1 MSGELAEAPFGG
13 SELAT
18 TLVEPSTTKAPYRP
32 RPVFPD
38 DEAFVPLAA
47 ELGAEFAPRAADLD
61 RDREFA
67 TANFERLRAS
77 GFSALAVP
85 VELGGLGASIRQ
97 VCYAQAELAKHC
109 ASSALAIN
117 MHIYLTLVQAF
128 RYRNG
133 LPGADKVLQRVANEG
148 LILMTSGGS
157 DGLWPSGTAE
167 PVEGG
172 YRVNGRKIFCSQAPV
187 ANGLSTMAVNTQPEN
202 GDPVLVLSIP
212 TTSEGVEIVDTWDTL
227 GMRATA
233 SHDVQLNNV
242 FVSDAQVAGK
252 RPWGKL
258 DPVLCS
264 AGFHFAPIVSA
275 VYYGIAAAARDEAVR
290 SVSSRKMGDGKAAAD
305 PVLQRLIGLMDCKL
319 NVAWWSLIGSVNEL
333 PEDYKVDDETLARL
347 MAAKRQVLL
356 DAQDV
361 VDLAMSAIGGLAYYK
376 RSPVERA
383 YRDVRA
389 GAFHPMTPEKTL
401 YFAGRLALG
410 QPADTIW

>member
-1 MSGELAEAPFGG
+1 M
-13 SELAT
+13 AT
-18 TLVEPSTTKAPYRP
+18 TVAAPSATATPYRP
-32 RPVFPD
+32 RPVFPED
-38 DEAFVPLAA
+38 DAFVQLAG

-61 RDREFA
+61 RNNEFA
-67 TANFERLRAS
+67 TENFERLRSS

-85 VELGGLGASIRQ
+85 NELGGLGASIRQ
-97 VCYAQAELAKHC
+97 TCYAQAELAKHC
-109 ASSALAIN
+109 GSTALAIN

-187 ANGLSTMAVNTQPEN
+187 ANVLSTMAVNTQPEN
-202 GDPVLVLSIP
+202 GDPILVMSIP
-212 TTSEGVEIVDTWDTL
+212 MSSEGVEIVDTWDTL
-227 GMRATA
+227 GMRAT
-233 SHDVQLNNV
+233 SSQDVKLTNV

-258 DPVLCS
+258 DPVLRS
-264 AGFHFAPIVSA
+264 AGFHFAPVVSA
-275 VYYGIAAAARDEAVR
+275 VYFGIAAGARDEAVR
-290 SVSSRKMGDGKAAAD
+290 AIRARTMGDGSPASAD
-305 PVLQRLIGLMDCKL
+305 QMLQRFVGEMDCKL

-333 PEDYKVDDETLARL
+333 ADDYKVDDETLARL

-356 DAQDV
+356 EAQEV

-383 YRDVRA
+383 YRDIRA
-389 GAFHPMTPEKTL
+389 GKFHPMTPERTL

-410 QPADTIW
+410 QPVDVIW

>member
-1 MSGELAEAPFGG
+1 VEEGGET
-13 SELAT
+13 LAT
-18 TLVEPSTTKAPYRP
+18 TGARETITTDGYRP
-32 RPVFPD
+32 RPVFPE
-38 DEAFVPLAA
+38 DEAFVPLAE
-47 ELGAEFAPRAADLD
+47 ELGAEFASRAA
-61 RDREFA
+61 EFDQSNQFA
-67 TANFERLRAS
+67 AENFERLRSS

-85 VELGGLGASIRQ
+85 KELGGLGASIRQ
-97 VCYAQAELAKHC
+97 VCYAQAELAKYC
-109 ASSALAIN
+109 GSTALAIN

-167 PVEGG
+167 PVDGG
-172 YRVNGRKIFCSQAPV
+172 YLVNARKIFCSQAPAADV
-187 ANGLSTMAVNTQPEN
+187 LTTMAVNTNGQN
-202 GDPVLVLSIP
+202 GDAVLVMSIP
-212 TTSEGVEIVDTWDTL
+212 MKSEGVEILETWNTL

-233 SHDVQLNNV
+233 SHDVQLTNV
-242 FVSDAQVAGK
+242 FVSEAQVAGK

-258 DPVLCS
+258 DPVLRS

-275 VYYGIAAAARDEAVR
+275 VYFGIAAGARDEAVR
-290 SVSSRKMGDGKAAAD
+290 AITARKTGDGTPAGVD
-305 PVLQRLIGLMDCKL
+305 PMLQRFVGEMDCKL

-333 PEDYKVDDETLARL
+333 AEDYKVDDDTLARL

-356 DAQDV
+356 DSQEV

-389 GAFHPMTPEKTL
+389 GKFHPMTPERTL

-410 QPADTIW
+410 QPVDSIW

>member
-1 MSGELAEAPFGG
+1 M
-13 SELAT
+13 AT
-18 TLVEPSTTKAPYRP
+18 TVAAPSTTATSYRP

-38 DEAFVPLAA
+38 DDAFVALAA
-47 ELGAEFAPRAADLD
+47 GLGEEFAPRAADLD
-61 RDREFA
+61 RENRFA
-67 TANFERLRAS
+67 TENFERLRSS

-85 VELGGLGASIRQ
+85 TELGGLGASIRQ
-97 VCYAQAELAKHC
+97 ACYAQAELAKHC
-109 ASSALAIN
+109 ASTALAIN
-117 MHIYLTLVQAF
+117 MHIYLTLVQVF

-148 LILMTSGGS
+148 LIIMTSGGS

-187 ANGLSTMAVNTQPEN
+187 ANVLTTMAVNTQPDN
-202 GDPVLVLSIP
+202 GDAVLVLSIP
-212 TTSEGVEIVDTWDTL
+212 TASEGVEIVETWDAL
-227 GMRATA
+227 GMRATS

-242 FVSDAQVAGK
+242 FVSDAQVTGK
-252 RPWGKL
+252 RPWGKI
-258 DPVLCS
+258 DPVLRS
-264 AGFHFAPIVSA
+264 AGFHFAPIVAS
-275 VYYGIAAAARDEAVR
+275 VYFGIAASARDEAVR
-290 SVSSRKMGDGKAAAD
+290 SVTGRKMGDGAAAAD

-333 PEDYKVDDETLARL
+333 PEDYRVDDDTLARL
-347 MAAKRQVLL
+347 MAAKRHVLL
-356 DAQDV
+356 ESQDV

-401 YFAGRLALG
+401 FYAGKLALG
-410 QPADTIW
+410 QPADMIW